1 MIISAEN
8 TCDLTK
14 EKIEELGLHIVNMQL
29 SCENENIDT
38 NNLPIDEFYRAMR
51 NGEVFRTS
59 QVNEMVARE
68 FFEKLVQ
75 EDDVLHLGFSSGQSA
90 SINTIKRV
98 ADEINQNSK
107 HKIYVVDSLC
117 SSAGQGFYCELVV
130 KHLRETNCTIQELEE
145 YANELKYDIAHYF
158 TVDDLKYLMRGGR
171 ISRTSAI
178 LGKVLMI
185 KPVLRLNRKGEIV
198 SLQKVISRKKA
209 LARLVELYKELAD
222 MNYDLVNIGNGDC
235 IGDAN
240 LVKDE
245 LLKVNPNAKIN
256 IYSIGPTIG
265 SHSGPGTLA
274 IFFVRKHDFYND

>member
-38 NNLPIDEFYRAMR
+38 NNLQIDEFYRAMR

-117 SSAGQGFYCELVV
+117 SSAGQGFYCGLVV
-130 KHLRETNCTIQELEE
+130 KHLRETNCTIQELEA